1 MSLGRGGHIPK
12 SNATIAEAAL
22 PRHRPTAGLILP
34 GGGARGAYQAGA
46 LKAIAEIVGGRR
58 NPFPVIAGASVGA
71 INAAALASSATNF
84 GQGVVRLAEFWA
96 GLRVSDIYRTD
107 LASVALR
114 GLHWVAAITPLAG
127 LGIKPPR
134 ALLDNTPL
142 RGLLE
147 RHIDFDG
154 IERAIASG
162 ALQTLAVTASS
173 YSRARAVTF
182 FEGRGT
188 CAEWTRARHDGVVA
202 PLTIDHLVAS
212 SALPFVFPAQ
222 RIGNE
227 YYGDGSLRLTAPLS
241 PAVHA
246 GADRILVIGVRDEP
260 PHQPPAGNGAYP
272 SLGLIGGYMLD
283 VIFMDNLDTD
293 IERSQRINRTIAQ
306 VPPEKQAGLGLRPI
320 SVLTLRPS
328 ADIREIARIY
338 ATEMPWTIRMLLG
351 QLGVW
356 GRDWLLPSYL
366 LFGPG
371 YNSALIE
378 LGYRDTLARR
388 DEIAAFLGGRSKGS
402 GQPVAAMRAGA
413 ASRRHR

>member
-1 MSLGRGGHIPK
+1 MADK
-12 SNATIAEAAL
+12 AESGSARRAS
-22 PRHRPTAGLILP
+22 RAGLILP

-46 LKAIAEIVGGRR
+46 LKAIAEIVGGKR

-71 INAAALASSATNF
+71 INAAALASHANDF
-84 GQGVVRLAEFWA
+84 RQGVIRLAEFWQ

-134 ALLDNTPL
+134 ALLDNEPL
-142 RGLLE
+142 RELLQ
-147 RHIDFDG
+147 RNIDFHG
-154 IERAIASG
+154 IERAIATG
-162 ALQTLAVTASS
+162 ALRALAITASS
-173 YSRARAVTF
+173 YSQARAVTF
-182 FEGRGT
+182 FEGHESLAG
-188 CAEWTRARHDGVVA
+188 WTRARQIGV
-202 PLTIDHLVAS
+202 PTTIGVDHLVGS

-227 YYGDGSLRLTAPLS
+227 FYGDGSLRLTAPLS

-260 PHQPPAGNGAYP
+260 PREPPARDGAYP
-272 SLGLIGGYMLD
+272 SLGLISGYMLD
-283 VIFMDNLDTD
+283 VIFMDSLDSD
-293 IERSQRINRTIAQ
+293 IERSQRINRTIAA
-306 VPPEKQAGLGLRPI
+306 VPPDRQATLGLRPI
-320 SVLTLRPS
+320 SVLTLKPS
-328 ADIREIARIY
+328 KDIRDIARVH
-338 ATEMPWTIRMLLG
+338 AAEMPWTIRILLR

-371 YNSALIE
+371 YNRALIE
-378 LGYRDTLARR
+378 LGYRDALARR
-388 DEIAAFLGGRSKGS
+388 EEIAAFLGAREPPREL
-402 GQPVAAMRAGA
+402 PVAAARQRGMG
-413 ASRRHR
+413 RRH

>member
-1 MSLGRGGHIPK
+1 MSPRRGSHIPNPRTIVARARK
-12 SNATIAEAAL
+12 S
-22 PRHRPTAGLILP
+22 PPRPTAGLILP

-46 LKAIAEIVGGRR
+46 LKAIAEIVGGKR

-71 INAAALASSATNF
+71 INAAAIASQANDYR
-84 GQGVVRLAEFWA
+84 QGIIHLAEFWE
-96 GLRVSDIYRTD
+96 GLRASDIYRTD
-107 LASVALR
+107 VASVALR

-127 LGIKPPR
+127 LGIKAPR
-134 ALLDNTPL
+134 ALLDNEPL
-142 RGLLE
+142 RGLL
-147 RHIDFDG
+147 RRNIDFHG

-162 ALQTLAVTASS
+162 ALHALAVTASS

-182 FEGRGT
+182 FEGQDT
-188 CAEWTRARHDGVVA
+188 LTEWTRARQDGVA
-202 PLTIDHLVAS
+202 ATLTVDHLVAS

-222 RIGNE
+222 RIGDE

-306 VPPEKQAGLGLRPI
+306 VPPEKHAALGLRQI
-320 SVLTLRPS
+320 SVLTLKPS
-328 ADIREIARIY
+328 KDIREIAR
-338 ATEMPWTIRMLLG
+338 AHAAEMPWTIRMLLR

-356 GRDWLLPSYL
+356 GKDWLLPSYL

-371 YNSALIE
+371 YNRALID
-378 LGYRDTLARR
+378 LGYHDTLARGE
-388 DEIAAFLGGRSKGS
+388 EIASFLGSES
-402 GQPVAAMRAGA
+402 GVVKAPAVGASAKPAG
-413 ASRRHR
+413 

>member
-1 MSLGRGGHIPK
+1 M
-12 SNATIAEAAL
+12 
-22 PRHRPTAGLILP
+22 
-34 GGGARGAYQAGA
+34 
-46 LKAIAEIVGGRR
+46 
-58 NPFPVIAGASVGA
+58 IAGASVGA
-71 INAAALASSATNF
+71 INGAALASSATNF
-84 GQGVVRLAEFWA
+84 GEGVIRLAEFWA

-127 LGIKPPR
+127 LGIKAPR
-134 ALLDNTPL
+134 ALLDNAPL

-147 RHIDFDG
+147 RNIDFGG
-154 IERAIASG
+154 IQRAIASG
-162 ALQTLAVTASS
+162 ALQALAVTASS

-182 FEGRGT
+182 VEGRGT
-188 CAEWTRARHDGVVA
+188 LAEWTRARHDGVA
-202 PLTIDHLVAS
+202 ARLNIDHLVAS
-212 SALPFVFPAQ
+212 SALPFIFSAQ
-222 RIGNE
+222 RIGDE
-227 YYGDGSLRLTAPLS
+227 YYGDGSLRLTSPLS

-320 SVLTLRPS
+320 SVLTLKPS
-328 ADIREIARIY
+328 ADIREIARLY
-338 ATEMPWTIRMLLG
+338 AAEMPWTIRMLLG

-371 YNSALIE
+371 YNNALIE

-388 DEIAAFLGGRSKGS
+388 DEIAAFLGGWSKGAW
-402 GQPVAAMRAGA
+402 QPVAAMRAGA
-413 ASRRHR
+413 AARRHR